1 MIDFIQSNLTGTVG
15 LSIGGVVAAWILKKI
30 PNKKLKK
37 KFGSLCYGAG
47 VFCTLGLSKWK
58 LTASVW
64 NRTIEPWIID
74 AIDNIIGNGIQEFI
88 KGLRSD
94 NK

>member
-15 LSIGGVVAAWILKKI
+15 LSIGAVVTAWILKKI
-30 PNKKLKK
+30 PNKTIKK

-47 VFCTLGLSKWK
+47 VACTLGLAKWK
-58 LTASVW
+58 ITAGVW
-64 NRTIEPWIID
+64 NRTIEPWLID
-74 AIDNIIGNGIQEFI
+74 AIDNILGNGIREFI

-94 NK
+94 K